1 MIVSIGFP
9 FFESPA
15 GKNREERALS
25 GCGILSISS
34 SVCPA
39 GSGEQPE
46 NIVVRVGYTASVA
59 EDALSGG
66 AAERTGM
73 VEVSVGFA
81 DGTAGFLT
89 VDARFFKSGHGVQDS
104 PDLQGRGCM
113 TGHG

>member
-1 MIVSIGFP
+1 M
-9 FFESPA
+9 
-15 GKNREERALS
+15 S
-25 GCGILSISS
+25 GCGILSLSS

-73 VEVSVGFA
+73 VEVPVGLA

-89 VDARFFKSGHGVQDS
+89 IDARFFKSGHGDRS
-104 PDLQGRGCM
+104 SSALQGRGCM

>member
-1 MIVSIGFP
+1 M
-9 FFESPA
+9 
-15 GKNREERALS
+15 S
-25 GCGILSISS
+25 GCGILSLSS
-34 SVCPA
+34 SVCPS

-46 NIVVRVGYTASVA
+46 DIVVRVEYAASVA

-73 VEVSVGFA
+73 VEVPVGFA

-89 VDARFFKSGHGVQDS
+89 VDTYLFKSGHGVQDS
-104 PDLQGRGCM
+104 PELKGRGCM

>member
-1 MIVSIGFP
+1 M
-9 FFESPA
+9 
-15 GKNREERALS
+15 S
-25 GCGILSISS
+25 GCGILSLSS

-66 AAERTGM
+66 AAKRAGM
-73 VEVSVGFA
+73 VEVPVGLA
-81 DGTAGFLT
+81 DGAAGFLS
-89 VDARFFKSGHGVQDS
+89 VDAYLFKSGHGVQDS

>member
-1 MIVSIGFP
+1 MIVFISFP
-9 FFESPA
+9 FLESPA
-15 GKNREERALS
+15 GKNREERSLS
-25 GCGILSISS
+25 GCGILSLSS

-39 GSGEQPE
+39 GSGEQPK

-73 VEVSVGFA
+73 VEVPVGFA

-89 VDARFFKSGHGVQDS
+89 VDAYLFKSGHGVQDS
-104 PDLQGRGCM
+104 PEL
-113 TGHG
+113 

>member
-1 MIVSIGFP
+1 M
-9 FFESPA
+9 
-15 GKNREERALS
+15 S
-25 GCGILSISS
+25 GCGILSFSS

-46 NIVVRVGYTASVA
+46 DIVVRVGYAASVA

-66 AAERTGM
+66 AAERAGM
-73 VEVSVGFA
+73 VEVPVGLA

-89 VDARFFKSGHGVQDS
+89 VDAYFFKSGHNSLCS

-113 TGHG
+113 TAHG